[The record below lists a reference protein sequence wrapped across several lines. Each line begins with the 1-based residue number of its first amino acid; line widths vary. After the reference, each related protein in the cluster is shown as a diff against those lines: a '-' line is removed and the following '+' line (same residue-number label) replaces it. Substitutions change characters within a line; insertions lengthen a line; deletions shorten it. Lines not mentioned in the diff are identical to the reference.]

1 MDTFAKTYLEFLQDG
16 LDEGSKGWLVVLVS
30 VPDVFRED
38 GDGFRIGLGL
48 KLVSIT
54 RSERARDGGQGVHT
68 LAFARRGVV
77 RQNS

>member
-1 MDTFAKTYLEFLQDG
+1 MKFLQDG
-16 LDEGSKGWLVVLVS
+16 LDKGGKVWLGVLVS

-48 KLVSIT
+48 KLVSIPK
-54 RSERARDGGQGVHT
+54 SELARDGGQGVHT
-68 LAFARRGVV
+68 LAFVRRGVV